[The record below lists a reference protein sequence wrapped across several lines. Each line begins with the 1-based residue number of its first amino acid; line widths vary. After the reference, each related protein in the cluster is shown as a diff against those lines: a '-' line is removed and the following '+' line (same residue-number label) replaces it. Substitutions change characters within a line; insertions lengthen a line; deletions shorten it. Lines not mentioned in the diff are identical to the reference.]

1 MEKKR
6 VASVRPGWQRAAA
19 ANGKRAAGAGQESG
33 RSNRPRLPAI
43 GLILAGLWL
52 ALPLRAATGFKGG
65 ICFSGLAPTA
75 GFRHFLGYELGGLSG
90 GALLG
95 FQAGFFKTFNL
106 SRRLQLQ
113 PEIFYARRGGDS
125 STTFVYDDIVYRIKI
140 SFIEF
145 PLTLKFRVWSR
156 GAFSAA
162 VFAGPYAA
170 LRLKAEKK
178 TRIWRR
184 EESTPLENVKE
195 LDYGVILGLGSE
207 YDGRRGRVLLELR
220 SGYGLGNAMEAIPG
234 AIRLHEEKEAVRN
247 VHVAVLVGYG
257 F

>member
-1 MEKKR
+1 M
-6 VASVRPGWQRAAA
+6 
-19 ANGKRAAGAGQESG
+19 
-33 RSNRPRLPAI
+33 PAI
-43 GLILAGLWL
+43 CLILAGLWL
-52 ALPLRAATGFKGG
+52 ANPLRAAAGFKGG
-65 ICFSGLAPTA
+65 ISFSGLASTQ
-75 GFRHFLGYELGGLSG
+75 GFRHFLGYEMGGLSG

-106 SRRLQLQ
+106 SRRLQVQ
-113 PEIFYARRGGDS
+113 SEIFYALRGGDS

-140 SFIEF
+140 SFVEF

-184 EESTPLENVKE
+184 EESTPLENVKM
-195 LDYGVILGLGSE
+195 LDYGVILGLGGE

-234 AIRLHEEKEAVRN
+234 AIRLHAENEAMRN
-247 VHVAVLVGYG
+247 IHVAVLVGYG